1 MCGIRIACV
10 SERMMCE
17 SAAHSQAHHHGPHT
31 RLAIHLRLQRGRL
44 CELPAPERA
53 LLIPAL
59 HTAAQQAAQSRKG
72 SVWMQCE
79 TSVHSMECAQHGEC
93 AEDSAAQRVAAHKAA
108 AQRAAAHQS
117 GLSE

>member
-1 MCGIRIACV
+1 MCGIRIVCV

-59 HTAAQQAAQSRKG
+59 HTAAQHGRAVPQGLGVDAMRD
-72 SVWMQCE
+72 
-79 TSVHSMECAQHGEC
+79 ECAQHGVC
-93 AEDSAAQRVAAHKAA
+93 SAWKVR
-108 AQRAAAHQS
+108 
-117 GLSE
+117 